1 MDPIDISSWPLIEK
15 WAKNPMIVDQVV
27 IDSRQITTKNAL
39 FVALKGRRVDGHE
52 FIDDAFDRG
61 AKYCI
66 VGENTTYKS
75 SKGILIKVESPLR
88 AMQNLAH
95 FYRKRKKAFMIAITG
110 SRGKTMCKDLLHHFL
125 KQSSTVYATKESFNS
140 QIGVALSL
148 LEIKDDHEIAIIE
161 AGVSK
166 KGEMH
171 HLAQIIEPDLTILTS
186 LKESA
191 SSLESVEDIVSE
203 KSLLLHKTPSQSF
216 IIGPKALKDLY
227 FKAQFIAF
235 DESLDDLPH
244 AEKIDS
250 YDLKDLQYKL
260 HFPDL
265 SCFNLTWKAPFPD
278 ALSLINA
285 GIKTA
290 FLLKKKKEEILQGL
304 NSYKPQLMQVE
315 IGVTAQG
322 VTFINHT
329 YGKTADSIRNALEKL
344 DIYAH
349 GRKFMLLGCKVPAD
363 TVYKEKI
370 KKAYSNESFEQI
382 LFFTEDNLKETFSDL
397 NPLLKRGDTLLV
409 QSETKI
415 ALENLLEYLGQSKE
429 GNRLTVNLSN
439 VFYNIQKLKGNS
451 KVMAM
456 VKANAY
462 GTDSTLLSKYLYS
475 CGVTLIGVAHP
486 DEAITLKKNGIKQD
500 IFVIHAGLDEINKI
514 VDYDLEVAISSQ
526 EMVECLALVAEK
538 KKKKIKVHL
547 HIDTGMNRLG
557 CRENQVLAI
566 AKFISNSSSLI
577 FEGVMTHFAC
587 ADTLDENPFTFQ
599 QIERFKKS
607 LTLLKDSN
615 LYPKYIHASN
625 SSAAM
630 RQLLP
635 DGNLVRIG
643 LGMYGISEIGEQKLL
658 DAITLTSKIVGI
670 NICMKGDT
678 ISYGR
683 SFTVQRDLS
692 KIAIVPL
699 GYFDGLHRNFSG
711 KSSFIVRGKKAPMV
725 GTICMDFMMI
735 DVTDI
740 DEVKVGDGVL
750 IFGKDA
756 FGHENRIEDFA
767 NDVGTCTHELI
778 TCLGPRIQRLFIEN

>member
-1 MDPIDISSWPLIEK
+1 MDPIDISSWPLIEM
-15 WAKNPMIVDQVV
+15 WAKSPMIVDQVV

-39 FVALKGRRVDGHE
+39 FVALKGRRVDGHD
-52 FIDDAFDRG
+52 FIDEAFDKG

-66 VGENTTYKS
+66 VDKDTTYNNP
-75 SKGILIKVESPLR
+75 KGILIKVESPLR

-95 FYRKRKKAFMIAITG
+95 FYRKRKKAFIVAITG
-110 SRGKTMCKDLLHHFL
+110 SQGKTMCKDLLHHLL
-125 KQSSTVYATKESFNS
+125 KQSSNVYATKESFNS

-148 LEIKDDHEIAIIE
+148 LEIKDVHEIAIIE
-161 AGVSK
+161 AGISK
-166 KGEMH
+166 KGEMQ
-171 HLAQIIEPDLTILTS
+171 HLAHIIEPDLTILTS

-191 SSLESVEDIVSE
+191 SSLDSVEDIVTE
-203 KSLLLHKTPSQSF
+203 KSLLLHKTPPASF
-216 IIGPKALKDLY
+216 IIGPKSLKDLY
-227 FKAQFIAF
+227 FKAQFVSF
-235 DESLDDLPH
+235 DETLKHLPH

-250 YDLKDLQYKL
+250 FDLKELQYKL
-260 HFPDL
+260 HFEDL
-265 SCFNLTWKAPFPD
+265 SCFNLSWKVPFPD

-285 GIKTA
+285 AVKAT
-290 FLLKKKKEEILQGL
+290 FLLKKNKQEILNGL
-304 NSYKPQLMQVE
+304 ASFKPQLMQIE

-322 VTFINHT
+322 ITFINHT
-329 YGKTADSIRNALEKL
+329 YGETADSIRNALEKL

-349 GRKFMLLGCKVPAD
+349 GRKFMLLGCKETAD
-363 TVYKEKI
+363 AVYKEKI
-370 KKAYSNESFEQI
+370 KHAYSNESFEKI
-382 LFFTEDNLKETFSDL
+382 VFFTEETLKETFSDL
-397 NPLLKRGDTLLV
+397 CSLLKRGDTLLV
-409 QSETKI
+409 QSQTKI
-415 ALENLLEYLGQSKE
+415 PLDHLLEYLGQSKE
-429 GNRLTVNLSN
+429 GNCLTVNLSN
-439 VFYNIQKLKGNS
+439 VFYNIQKLKGGS

-462 GTDSTLLSKYLYS
+462 GTDSTLLSKYLYAS
-475 CGVTLIGVAHP
+475 GINIIGVAHP
-486 DEAITLKKNGIKQD
+486 DEGIALKKNGVKQD

-514 VDYDLEVAISSQ
+514 IDYDLEVAVSSH
-526 EMVECLALVAEK
+526 EMVESLALQAEK
-538 KKKKIKVHL
+538 KKKIIKVHL

-557 CRENQVLAI
+557 CRHEQVLDI
-566 AKFISNSSSLI
+566 AKYISNSSSLL

-599 QIERFKKS
+599 QIERFKNA
-607 LTLLKDSN
+607 LTLLKNSN
-615 LYPKYIHASN
+615 LYPKYIHAAN

-635 DGNLVRIG
+635 EGNLVRIG
-643 LGMYGISEIGEQKLL
+643 LGMYGISEIGEHKLL
-658 DAITLTSKIVGI
+658 NAITLTSKIVGI

-683 SFTVQRDLS
+683 SFTVQRDFS
-692 KIAIVPL
+692 KIAIIPI

-740 DEVKVGDGVL
+740 DEVKVGDSVL
-750 IFGKDA
+750 IFGKDV

-767 NDVGTCTHELI
+767 QDVGTCTHELI